1 MRLLSML
8 LAFAAGA
15 ACGSLGLVVALVTA
29 EWRRRAEGGA
39 R

>member
-1 MRLLSML
+1 MRLLSLL

-15 ACGSLGLVVALVTA
+15 ACGLLGLVIALVTA
-29 EWRRRAEGGA
+29 EWRRRSEGGA